1 MAQQHKPRHDLTGG
15 AIAEGSSPTTFRAG
29 ERAPADGDYQCRTC
43 GESRKGERIQGY
55 HLNEGDRFPTCPGCG
70 ERSVW
75 ERAHAR
81 RIP

>member
-1 MAQQHKPRHDLTGG
+1 MAQQHKPRHGLAGG
-15 AIAEGSSPTTFRAG
+15 AISEGSSPVTHRAG
-29 ERAPADGDYQCRTC
+29 ERVPDTGQWACMTC
-43 GESRKGERIQGY
+43 GPAHKGDRVFNMS
-55 HLNEGDRFPTCPGCG
+55 LMEGDRFPSCPGCG